1 MCLIVFAWQVMPD
14 VPLVA
19 ASNRDEF
26 YARPALP
33 AHRWEDHPEIY
44 AGRDLEGGGTWLGVA
59 DRPGQTG
66 RKGSR
71 FAALTNGPDATPDE
85 RRCADTRIACQR
97 LSGLFPFTGRIH
109 PGHQTR
115 SASL

>member
-71 FAALTNGPDATPDE
+71 FAALTK
-85 RRCADTRIACQR
+85 QR
-97 LSGLFPFTGRIH
+97 PAVLV
-109 PGHQTR
+109 
-115 SASL
+115 

>member
-33 AHRWEDHPEIY
+33 AHRWEDTLKFMPAVIWKAAE
-44 AGRDLEGGGTWLGVA
+44 
-59 DRPGQTG
+59 PGSE
-66 RKGSR
+66 SR
-71 FAALTNGPDATPDE
+71 TDPARPDE
-85 RRCADTRIACQR
+85 KEVA
-97 LSGLFPFTGRIH
+97 LPH
-109 PGHQTR
+109 
-115 SASL
+115 